1 MGSLLINFWEGNMEK
16 IVSEN
21 DLELY
26 LPGNDEMSESITQNW
41 TEQALECYSI
51 NCNCKKCSLANG
63 HYSFICQMP
72 KVIDTLLETIGEPIE
87 NRKTA

>member
-1 MGSLLINFWEGNMEK
+1 MDK
-16 IVSEN
+16 IISKE

-87 NRKTA
+87 KRKTA

>member
-1 MGSLLINFWEGNMEK
+1 MNK
-16 IVSEN
+16 IISEE

-72 KVIDTLLETIGEPIE
+72 KVIDTLLETIGEAIE
-87 NRKTA
+87 KRKTA

>member
-1 MGSLLINFWEGNMEK
+1 MDK
-16 IVSEN
+16 IISEE

-26 LPGNDEMSESITQNW
+26 LPGNDKMSESITQNW

-87 NRKTA
+87 KRKTA

>member
-1 MGSLLINFWEGNMEK
+1 MDK
-16 IVSEN
+16 IISEE

-26 LPGNDEMSESITQNW
+26 LPRNDEMSESITQNW

-87 NRKTA
+87 KRKTA

>member
-1 MGSLLINFWEGNMEK
+1 MDK
-16 IVSEN
+16 IIPEE

-87 NRKTA
+87 KRKTA

>member
-1 MGSLLINFWEGNMEK
+1 MDK
-16 IVSEN
+16 IISEE

-26 LPGNDEMSESITQNW
+26 LPGNDGMSESITQNW

-87 NRKTA
+87 KRKTA

>member
-1 MGSLLINFWEGNMEK
+1 MDK
-16 IVSEN
+16 IISEE

-41 TEQALECYSI
+41 TEQALECYLI

-87 NRKTA
+87 KRKTA

>member
-1 MGSLLINFWEGNMEK
+1 MDKIISEK
-16 IVSEN
+16 

-26 LPGNDEMSESITQNW
+26 LPENDEMSDSITQNW

-72 KVIDTLLETIGEPIE
+72 KVIDTLLETVGEPIE
-87 NRKTA
+87 KRKAA

>member
-1 MGSLLINFWEGNMEK
+1 MDKIISEK
-16 IVSEN
+16 

-26 LPGNDEMSESITQNW
+26 LPENDEMSDSITQNW

-87 NRKTA
+87 KRKTA

>member
-1 MGSLLINFWEGNMEK
+1 MNK
-16 IVSEN
+16 IISEE

-63 HYSFICQMP
+63 HYSFIC
-72 KVIDTLLETIGEPIE
+72 
-87 NRKTA
+87 

>member
-1 MGSLLINFWEGNMEK
+1 MDK
-16 IVSEN
+16 IIPEEN
-21 DLELY
+21 LELY

-87 NRKTA
+87 KRKTA

>member
-1 MGSLLINFWEGNMEK
+1 MDK
-16 IVSEN
+16 IISEE

-26 LPGNDEMSESITQNW
+26 LPENDEMSESITQNW

-87 NRKTA
+87 KRKTA

>member
-1 MGSLLINFWEGNMEK
+1 MDK
-16 IVSEN
+16 IIAEE

-87 NRKTA
+87 KRKTA

>member
-1 MGSLLINFWEGNMEK
+1 MDK
-16 IVSEN
+16 IISKE

-26 LPGNDEMSESITQNW
+26 LPGNDEISESITQNW

-87 NRKTA
+87 KRKTA